1 MDSPGRLPANRCV
14 LLILDGWGI
23 GEPGETNAISVAGTP
38 FLDKLVSEYPS
49 TRLQCAG
56 KAVGLPEGIMGNSEV
71 GHLNI
76 GAGRVV
82 YQTLLR
88 IDKAIEDGSFHENP
102 VLQGVMD
109 NVKRRGSA
117 LHLMGL
123 VSDGGVHS
131 QMTHLYALIDM
142 AQRKGVRDVYIHA
155 ILDGRDTPPES
166 GAGYIA
172 QLQQVLDDRQ
182 TGQIA
187 SICGRYYAMDRDTRW
202 ERTERAYRLYTEGL
216 GKIGTDPVE
225 AVKKAYARG
234 QTDEFVEPV
243 VLADGQ
249 KLPAPGVCD
258 GDGMIFFNH
267 RPDRARQI
275 TRAFTEKN
283 FDRFGRQKRIELC
296 DYVCMTQYNETF
308 ALPVAFGPVHLN
320 NVLGEVVSRHGM
332 HQLRLAETEKY
343 AHVTYFLNGG
353 EEAPFAGEDRL
364 LIPSPRDIA
373 TYDEKPQMSACEVA
387 EEAVSRIATNRY
399 DLIVINFANLDMVG
413 HTGYMAA
420 AVEACETVDRCVA
433 QVVSGALDNG
443 YTVLV
448 TADHGNSEKM
458 SEAGTPHTAHTLND
472 VPFVLVNAN
481 KNGYRLQEG
490 VLGDIAP
497 TILEIMGL
505 PQPLEMTGKSLIL
518 FDNYRP

>member
-1 MDSPGRLPANRCV
+1 MADPTGSPLPANRCV

-23 GEPGETNAISVAGTP
+23 GEPGETNAVSAANTP
-38 FLDKLVSEYPS
+38 FLDRLLSEYPN

-56 KAVGLPEGIMGNSEV
+56 PAVGLPEGIMGNSEV

-82 YQTLLR
+82 YQALLR
-88 IDKAIEDGSFHENP
+88 IDKAVSDGSFFENP
-102 VLQGVMD
+102 VLHGVME
-109 NVKRRGSA
+109 NVKARGSA

-142 AQRKGVRDVYIHA
+142 AQRAGLSTVYVHA

-166 GAGYIA
+166 GAGYIST
-172 QLQQVLDDRQ
+172 LQQALADRQ
-182 TGQIA
+182 FGRIT

-202 ERTERAYRLYTEGL
+202 ERTERAYRLYTEG
-216 GKIGTDPVE
+216 IGRIETDPVE
-225 AVKKAYARG
+225 AVKSAYARG

-243 VLADGQ
+243 ILADRGE
-249 KLPAPGVCD
+249 LPTVCD
-258 GDGMIFFNH
+258 GDGMVFFNF

-275 TRAFTEKN
+275 TRAFTEKE
-283 FDRFGRQKRIELC
+283 FDRFDRRKIPDLC
-296 DYVCMTQYNETF
+296 EYACMTQYDETF
-308 ALPVAFGPVHLN
+308 DLPVAFGPVHLD
-320 NVLGEVVSRHGM
+320 NVLGEVVRRHGL

-364 LIPSPRDIA
+364 LVPSPRDIS
-373 TYDEKPQMSACEVA
+373 TYDERPQMSACEVA
-387 EEAVSRIATNRY
+387 EEAVRRIASNRY
-399 DLIVINFANLDMVG
+399 DLVVINFANLDMVG

-420 AVEACETVDRCVA
+420 AVAACETVDRCVA
-433 QVVSGALDNG
+433 QVVSGALDNR

-458 SEAGTPHTAHTLND
+458 AEAGVPHTAHTLND
-472 VPFVLVNAN
+472 VPFVLVNAD
-481 KNGYRLQEG
+481 KNGYKLRQG

-497 TILEIMGL
+497 TVLEIMGL
-505 PQPLEMTGKSLIL
+505 PQPPEMTGKSLISL
-518 FDNYRP
+518 R